1 MLDREE
7 LAKAEIDY
15 EEGLKRFA
23 NKEALYEKY
32 LKNFLVDEH
41 FAHARAEQE
50 KNNYDD
56 VLSELHAMKGIAG
69 TLGMMKLF
77 DACNQVVIAIR
88 AGETDK
94 VAALVDEAEVKYQ
107 RVTEVLT
114 PMFA

>member
-1 MLDREE
+1 MLDKEA

-23 NKEALYEKY
+23 NKEVLYEKY

-41 FAHARAEQE
+41 FQHARAEQE
-50 KNNYDD
+50 KNNFDG

-94 VAALVDEAEVKYQ
+94 VAALVDDAEVRYNQ
-107 RVTEVLT
+107 VIEVLT
-114 PMFA
+114 PMFS